1 MSENHLHYSMLIE
14 WSEAD
19 QSFLVTL
26 PERADHVVM
35 PATHGITY
43 EQAVQRGQEVLE
55 MLVDSA
61 LRDGEQLPQ
70 PKTHIATWI
79 IFPPCVVSIS

>member
-19 QSFLVTL
+19 HSYLVTL
-26 PERADHVVM
+26 PEWSGHVVM
-35 PATHGITY
+35 PATHGSTY
-43 EQAVQRGQEVLE
+43 EEAVKHGQEVLK

-61 LRDGEQLPQ
+61 LRDGESLPQ
-70 PKTHIATWI
+70 PKTHVAA
-79 IFPPCVVSIS
+79 

>member
-19 QSFLVTL
+19 RAYLVTL
-26 PERADHVVM
+26 PEWSSQILM
-35 PATHGITY
+35 PATHGSTY
-43 EQAVQRGQEVLE
+43 EEAVKHGQEVLK

-61 LRDGEQLPQ
+61 LRDGESLPQ
-70 PKTHIATWI
+70 PKTHVAA
-79 IFPPCVVSIS
+79 